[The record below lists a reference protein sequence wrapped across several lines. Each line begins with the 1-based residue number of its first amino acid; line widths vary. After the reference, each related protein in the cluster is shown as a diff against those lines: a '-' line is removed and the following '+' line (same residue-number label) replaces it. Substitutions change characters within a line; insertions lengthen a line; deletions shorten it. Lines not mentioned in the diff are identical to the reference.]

1 MSTSFHCTFYIY
13 STLYFL
19 ILFSY
24 VFHHRRS
31 STRTCMYI
39 LLVYI
44 HNSVLSTAKSC
55 RGGFKILII
64 NITPYR
70 PLRLLVQVVQCTLYV
85 HCTK

>member
-1 MSTSFHCTFYIY
+1 MSTSFHCTSYIY
-13 STLYFL
+13 TTLYFL

-44 HNSVLSTAKSC
+44 HNSVLSTAKSW

-64 NITPYR
+64 NITTYR